1 MYRSIYLNITTSVTF
16 IRPSPKS
23 GDMSEEMQISTNNK

>member
-1 MYRSIYLNITTSVTF
+1 MYRSIYLNITSVTF

-23 GDMSEEMQISTNNK
+23 DDMSEEMQISTNNK

>member
-1 MYRSIYLNITTSVTF
+1 MYRSIYLNITSVTF